1 MRVGPQKGPN
11 VRKKPVKVYL
21 SREELELLDRVCR
34 EVGKDRSTYIAAVIQ
49 ERLHQLNLVRER
61 LHGGQKVPD
70 RP

>member
-1 MRVGPQKGPN
+1 

-70 RP
+70 SP